1 MFYDN
6 FNGETATK
14 NLEDRVPTNG
24 VDWLLFSGVAG
35 SAKVT
40 TAGKVQCLA
49 SNKTV
54 YLCDDQGN
62 ADHYVQFLAVMFA
75 AQPNS
80 YVACRITDSNNFIGW
95 RIYGTGTA
103 GRRLTQVVGG
113 VAEDLY
119 TGQGVANE
127 WIKIKCVGNTV
138 TMYAGGTGATPA
150 WSQVYTGTINAALTS
165 ARQGII
171 THDNYASDW
180 IDEFTADDL
189 GPQTIYPPTTPSGST
204 IYVPTVTGGAT
215 MVRPP
220 LVPSGSSVFAPAISG
235 GITTPLWLSLIPY
248 GEWGTAGSH
257 TLSAIDPALDPTI
270 NPNHPAAAPWAGSS
284 GQTTIMGAWGG
295 GAFDLARD
303 ILFAFGGGH
312 SNYAGNEV
320 CSQDLSADWPVWTL
334 RRKPTGAIGNTG
346 ELNDGLEESGV
357 YFDGRPRSTH
367 TYGNLTIVDGD
378 MISLPNDGLYATGI
392 QNAYGFRFDH
402 TLNDWA
408 DWGVAP
414 YTKLVSTGWGP
425 TDMTG
430 SSVFV
435 PERREIWMI
444 PSSYSQYA
452 RFNVDTKTLA
462 VSPRYINGSGGGT
475 TASNQAIDD
484 PVRNAAIIFLD
495 TKISYIDK
503 ATPDDTNDLS
513 LTLSDAVPANNKIR
527 GWVYDSANDRYMTW
541 DDATSVFITLKP
553 PASNWKTATWTF
565 GTLAPSAL
573 TTVPTSRAPAGT
585 WGRHFYSPRLK
596 GIGLVNR
603 TTEPTYFFRMPR
615 PLRLAPPLVLSG
627 SAVFSPIVLRA
638 EVSSS
643 AQRTLK
649 IDSEIRAFYIAPESR
664 FFQVHREIRSVR
676 LTREVRSLRQV
687 NENRT
692 LRITK

>member
-6 FNGETATK
+6 FNGEAATK
-14 NLEDRVPTNG
+14 NLEDRVPTTG

-62 ADHYVQFLAVMFA
+62 ADHYVQFRAVMFA
-75 AQPNS
+75 AQASS
-80 YVACRITDSNNFIGW
+80 YVACRLADGSNYIGW
-95 RIYGTGTA
+95 RIYGTGAA

-113 VAEDLY
+113 VATDLY
-119 TGQGVANE
+119 TGQAVANE
-127 WIKIKCVGNTV
+127 WIKIKCVGTTV
-138 TMYAGGTGATPA
+138 TMYTGGTGATPS
-150 WSQVYTGTINAALTS
+150 WTQVYSGSINAALTS
-165 ARQGII
+165 TRQGVVVQ
-171 THDNYASDW
+171 DNYASDW

-189 GPQTIYPPTTPSGST
+189 GPQTVTPPTTPSGST
-204 IYVPTVTGGAT
+204 VYAPIVTGGAT

-220 LVPSGSSVFAPAISG
+220 LVASGSAVFAPVISG

-270 NPNHPAAAPWAGSS
+270 NPNHPAAAPWAGST
-284 GQTTIMGAWGG
+284 GQQSVMGAWGG
-295 GAFDLARD
+295 GAFDSANSVMWVW
-303 ILFAFGGGH
+303 GGGH

-320 CSQDLSADWPVWTL
+320 YSQDLAQDSPVWTL

-346 ELNDGLEESGV
+346 VLNDLQEATGV

-378 MISLPNDGLYATGI
+378 LLALPNDGIYATGG
-392 QNAYGFRFDH
+392 QNSYAFRFDH

-408 DWGVAP
+408 DWASTP
-414 YTKLVSTGWGP
+414 YTKRVVTGWST

-435 PERREIWMI
+435 PDRREIWMI
-444 PSSYSQYA
+444 PSSFSQYA
-452 RFNVDTKTLA
+452 RFNVDTKTLTG
-462 VSPRYINGSGGGT
+462 SPRYINGSGGGT
-475 TASNQAIDD
+475 TASNQAFDD
-484 PVRNAAIIFLD
+484 PVRNAVIIFLD
-495 TKISYIDK
+495 SNISYIDK

-513 LTLSDAVPANNKIR
+513 LTLSAAVPANNKIR
-527 GWVYDSANDRYMTW
+527 GWVYDSTNDRYMTW
-541 DDATSVFITLKP
+541 DDATNVFITLKP
-553 PASNWKTATWTF
+553 PTSNWKTDTWTF
-565 GTLAPSAL
+565 GTTAPIAL
-573 TTVPTSRAPAGT
+573 TTVPTTRAPSGT
-585 WGRHFYSPRLK
+585 WGRHFYSSRFK

-603 TTEPTYFFRMPR
+603 TTEPTYFFRLPR
-615 PLRLAPPLVLSG
+615 PLRLSIPLVSSG

-643 AQRTLK
+643 AQRKLK